1 MTSSNP
7 SPQDLMQQAKTLADL
22 VGESLDAKVKK
33 DLERQ
38 LEINERNAFVYL
50 LSTSWFEKW
59 RAVSGFDT
67 VRDGIS
73 VEPSSLDTNEPLPV
87 INDDIV
93 DHTMTRSITK
103 PGYLRG
109 GQEYLDVVLKRGIV
123 EGEFFIYITHD
134 IWSKLKMWYPDAIMV
149 KRRAYY
155 NAQRELSYEIHC
167 HLVCV
172 FHSGNYLFLF
182 QQVHSP

>member
-1 MTSSNP
+1 MAASNP
-7 SPQDLMQQAKTLADL
+7 SPEVLIQQAKTLAELFGD
-22 VGESLDAKVKK
+22 SLDAKVKK

-38 LEINERNAFVYL
+38 LEVNSRSAFVYL

-59 RAVSGFDT
+59 RAASGFDS

-73 VEPSSLDTNEPLPV
+73 VEPSSLDTDEPLPV

-93 DHTMTRSITK
+93 DQTFSRSITK
-103 PGYLRG
+103 PGILRA

-123 EGEFFIYITHD
+123 ESEFFIYITHD
-134 IWSKLKMWYPDAIMV
+134 IWAKLKLWYPDAIMV

-155 NAQRELSYEIHC
+155 NAQQELSYEIHC

-172 FHSGNYLFLF
+172 FDSGKRLLLL
-182 QQVHSP
+182 